1 MLQHPAVPRERVVTG
16 VGRLQVSHDALDL
29 RALLSVVESSVAWWQ
44 RRLDT
49 GSQVTREQAAAAISD
64 LSRILESLSQQLA
77 QGRETVRITTRL
89 PRVRAYALGCPAC
102 GRGNRAGARY
112 CQSCG
117 TLLPDPATSRPAHQA
132 APTVRVQTAACSDT
146 GQERTQ
152 NEDTCYAGMLP
163 LPGAA
168 PAALLL
174 VADGMG
180 GMQAGDEASRLA
192 SETARRWLAEHLAAQ
207 CPTHDAGWHDL
218 LRDTVRE
225 ANRRV
230 YEQATHRGHQGE
242 MGTTLTLLLVV
253 GQHAH
258 LAHVG
263 DSRAYLLN
271 RDGVTE
277 DGATWMQMTSDHS
290 LVARLVDIGQLTPAE
305 AQAHPQRNILYRALG
320 THPAI
325 EVDTLSQ
332 PLQRGD
338 RLLLCSD
345 GLIVHLADAGLA
357 RLTLEPRSAD
367 AICNRL
373 IAAANERG
381 GTDNIS
387 VVLALVE
394 GIEHAHL

>member
-1 MLQHPAVPRERVVTG
+1 VQA
-16 VGRLQVSHDALDL
+16 SDDALDL
-29 RALLSVVESSVAWWQ
+29 RALLRVVESSVDWWQ
-44 RRLDT
+44 QRLEA
-49 GSQVTREQAAAAISD
+49 GSQVTREQAAAAIND

-77 QGRETVRITTRL
+77 QGRKTARITTRL
-89 PRVRAYALGCPAC
+89 PRVRAYAQGCPTC
-102 GRGNRAGARY
+102 GRGNRAGARF

-117 TLLPDPATSRPAHQA
+117 ALLPDPASPRA
-132 APTVRVQTAACSDT
+132 ARSAGPPQVRLHMAACSDT
-146 GQERTQ
+146 GQARTQ
-152 NEDTCYAGMLP
+152 NEDACYAGTLP

-168 PAALLL
+168 PATLLL

-192 SETARRWLAEHLAAQ
+192 CDTVRHWLAEQLADQ
-207 CPTHDAGWHDL
+207 CPAHDTGWHDL
-218 LRDTVRE
+218 LRNTVRE

-230 YEQATHRGHQGE
+230 YEQAAQRGYQGE

-253 GQHAH
+253 EQHAH

-277 DGATWMQMTSDHS
+277 DGTAWMQMTSDHS
-290 LVARLVDIGQLTPAE
+290 LVARLVDIGQLSPAA

-332 PLQRGD
+332 PLHTGD

-345 GLIVHLADAGLA
+345 GLSVHLADDDLA
-357 RLTLEPRSAD
+357 RLALEPRPAP

-373 IAAANERG
+373 IAAANQRG

-387 VVLALVE
+387 VVIALVE

>member
-1 MLQHPAVPRERVVTG
+1 VAG
-16 VGRLQVSHDALDL
+16 VGRLQASHDALDL

-44 RRLDT
+44 QRLEA
-49 GSQVTREQAAAAISD
+49 GSQVTRDQAAAAIKD

-102 GRGNRAGARY
+102 GRGNRAGARF

-117 TLLPDPATSRPAHQA
+117 TLLPDLATPRSANPA
-132 APTVRVQTAACSDT
+132 APPVARLSTAACSDT

-152 NEDTCYAGMLP
+152 NEDTCYAGTLP
-163 LPGAA
+163 LSGAA
-168 PAALLL
+168 SAALLL

-180 GMQAGDEASRLA
+180 GMHAGDEASRLA
-192 SETARRWLAEHLAAQ
+192 CDTVRHALAEQLTARRPAHE
-207 CPTHDAGWHDL
+207 AGWHEV

-230 YEQATHRGHQGE
+230 YEQATHSGYQGE

-290 LVARLVDIGQLTPAE
+290 LVARLVDIGQLTPAA

-332 PLQRGD
+332 PLHRGD

-345 GLIVHLADAGLA
+345 GLTVHLAAADLA
-357 RLTLEPRSAD
+357 RLALEPRPAGD
-367 AICNRL
+367 ICNRL
-373 IAAANERG
+373 IAAANQRG

-387 VVLALVE
+387 VVIALVE

>member
-1 MLQHPAVPRERVVTG
+1 VQA
-16 VGRLQVSHDALDL
+16 SDDALDL

-44 RRLDT
+44 QRLEA
-49 GSQVTREQAAAAISD
+49 GSQVTREQAAAAIND

-77 QGRETVRITTRL
+77 QGRKTARITTRL
-89 PRVRAYALGCPAC
+89 PRMRAYAQGCPTC
-102 GRGNRAGARY
+102 GRGNRAGARF

-117 TLLPDPATSRPAHQA
+117 ALLPDPASPRA
-132 APTVRVQTAACSDT
+132 ARSAGPPVVRLHIAACSDT
-146 GQERTQ
+146 GQVRTQ
-152 NEDTCYAGMLP
+152 NEDTCYAGTLP

-168 PAALLL
+168 PATLLL

-192 SETARRWLAEHLAAQ
+192 CDTARHWLAEQLADQ
-207 CPTHDAGWHDL
+207 CPAHDTGWHDL

-230 YEQATHRGHQGE
+230 YEQAAQRGYQGE

-253 GQHAH
+253 EQHAH

-277 DGATWMQMTSDHS
+277 DGTAWMQMTSDHS
-290 LVARLVDIGQLTPAE
+290 LVARLVDIGQLSPAA

-320 THPAI
+320 THPVI

-332 PLQRGD
+332 PLHTGD

-345 GLIVHLADAGLA
+345 GLSVHLADDDLA
-357 RLTLEPRSAD
+357 RLALELRPAP

-373 IAAANERG
+373 IAAANQRG

-387 VVLALVE
+387 VVIALVE